1 MQPSQE
7 ISGFGAEAIRALLS
21 GGEIDLVFKWFDF
34 LESVDS
40 KNIDVKNILNYSR
53 PLALISGVIDDEQWD
68 PEMLQEWRN
77 AASKISNVGANE
89 KVGLS
94 KVMRLYTLVYSLGYE
109 IPDSYWD
116 ELINS
121 TRVSTRGPQVA
132 IWESIN
138 RAVENDSV
146 GEAILLFLIA
156 RGENGPRDVSNMLL
170 QKILFSM
177 NKLGLNKEA
186 RVIALEAA
194 LATGL

>member
-1 MQPSQE
+1 M
-7 ISGFGAEAIRALLS
+7 
-21 GGEIDLVFKWFDF
+21 
-34 LESVDS
+34 DS
-40 KNIDVKNILNYSR
+40 KNIDVKNILYYSR

-77 AASKISNVGANE
+77 AASKISNVGADE
-89 KVGLS
+89 TVGLS

-156 RGENGPRDVSNMLL
+156 MGESGPGDVSNMLL
-170 QKILFSM
+170 QKILVSM
-177 NKLGLNKEA
+177 NKLGLYKEA